1 MNIFKGE
8 IIFKYRFK
16 SASALSYKII
26 TTVILVILSSCTFFR
41 KAEFES
47 KLIKYDD
54 SNISFIDN
62 SDSLS
67 MIKAIDNQLK
77 WLTKKEE
84 KYKWQYGKRT
94 VFRNEMTYSLKIFKQ
109 LWSLNF
115 HNKEKLS
122 EEISTKFD
130 IYTLRK
136 GHGKTRITSYYS
148 PIYQGS
154 LEKDETYRWPI
165 YKIPN
170 DAYTIETNNF
180 DKNFILPG
188 KARSA
193 NRVVARIDSVTKRVL
208 PYYTR
213 EEIDFENSLAGKE
226 CEIVYLKNYFDLF
239 SLHVQ
244 GGGFI
249 NINDSIYLKV
259 NYAGKNSHS
268 YKSIGRI
275 LLKEEKI
282 AKENIS
288 MASIREYLERD
299 ADEMKRIC
307 SQNPSY
313 VFYSLDST
321 HYTEIDFSMAPH
333 GSLDFPVTPGRSFAA
348 DKKFFPGGELAFIS
362 AEDLDKQNNSKLKI
376 SNFCIDQDTGGAI
389 LNNHLDFYAGIG
401 KKAGDFAGNFH
412 TEKGEIYFLIIKKGS
427 YIPNLDKTDL

>member
-1 MNIFKGE
+1 M
-8 IIFKYRFK
+8 
-16 SASALSYKII
+16 SYKII
-26 TTVILVILSSCTFFR
+26 TTTIFIILTSCTFFP
-41 KAEFES
+41 KTGFES

-54 SNISFIDN
+54 SEISFIDN

-67 MIKAIDNQLK
+67 MIKAIDNQLE
-77 WLTKKEE
+77 WLAKKE
-84 KYKWQYGKRT
+84 KTYKWQYGKRT
-94 VFRNEMTYSLKIFKQ
+94 VFRNEMIHSLKIFKQ

-115 HNKEKLS
+115 QNKEKLS
-122 EEISTKFD
+122 EEILNRFD

-136 GHGKTRITSYYS
+136 GHGKTKITSYYS

-154 LEKDETYRWPI
+154 LKKDEIYRWPI

-170 DAYTIETNNF
+170 DAYTIETNSF

-193 NRVVARIDSVTKRVL
+193 NRVVARIDSVTKQVL

-213 EEIDFENSLAGKE
+213 EEIDFKNSLAGKG

-249 NINDSIYLKV
+249 SINDSIYLKV

-275 LLKEEKI
+275 LLKEKKI

-288 MASIREYLERD
+288 MTSIREYLEQD
-299 ADEMKRIC
+299 TDEMKRIC

-321 HYTEIDFSMAPH
+321 RYTKIDFSMAPH

-348 DKKFFPGGELAFIS
+348 DKKKFPGGELAFID
-362 AEDLDKQNNSKLKI
+362 AEDHNKQNGNKLII

-412 TEKGEIYFLIIKKGS
+412 TERGKIYFLIIKEGS
-427 YIPNLDKTDL
+427 CNPNFDKTDL